1 LDPESREHPE
11 LSPRAAWPRS
21 TTSEEFAKCFPR
33 YTIDETRCRRVH
45 MSNVHGFASVPFAR
59 A

>member
-1 LDPESREHPE
+1 MHYCLGASLARLETRVA
-11 LSPRAAWPRS
+11 L
-21 TTSEEFAKCFPR
+21 EEFGKRFPR
-33 YTIDETRCRRVH
+33 YIVDEGRCRRVH